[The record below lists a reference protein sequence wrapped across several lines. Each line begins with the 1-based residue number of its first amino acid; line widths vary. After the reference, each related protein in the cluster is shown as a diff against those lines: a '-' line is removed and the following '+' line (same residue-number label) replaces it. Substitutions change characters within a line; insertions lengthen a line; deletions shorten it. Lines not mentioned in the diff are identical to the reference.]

1 MKRRFLKIF
10 LLTAGLLLA
19 SPLLT
24 LASPYSDVIQG
35 FTNTGRESGYAVE
48 QSGAPTQEFGQAW
61 MRYVDGM
68 VTLMGV
74 LFMIMVVYGGFLWM
88 TARGKDEQVQKG
100 KEKIVQAFIG
110 LGIVIAARVLVE
122 LTIIVLGQIIGL

>member
-1 MKRRFLKIF
+1 
-10 LLTAGLLLA
+10 
-19 SPLLT
+19 
-24 LASPYSDVIQG
+24 
-35 FTNTGRESGYAVE
+35 
-48 QSGAPTQEFGQAW
+48 

-74 LFMIMVVYGGFLWM
+74 LFMIMVVYGGWLWM